1 MTPSRYSRK
10 VWPAPPSTFTVS
22 RKQPLRRRD
31 SSMIEGP
38 SVWEYLDR
46 QWPRIEPL
54 LWQQIELILLSMFL
68 ATAIGVTIGV
78 VVSDRPRLAAGV
90 QAVASG
96 ILTVPSL
103 ALLTLFIPLFGLGWT
118 STVVALVLYAQLP
131 IIRNTVTGM
140 CGVQADLLESAR
152 GIGMSTTRRLARVQL
167 PLAWPVI
174 LAGLRVATMMMFG
187 ISAIAAYVNGPGLG
201 NLVFTG
207 LSRLGS
213 VNAENQALVGGFG
226 IAMLALL
233 FDGGYLLLRRFTV
246 PTGMRGT
253 HA

>member
-1 MTPSRYSRK
+1 
-10 VWPAPPSTFTVS
+10 
-22 RKQPLRRRD
+22 
-31 SSMIEGP
+31 MIEGP

-54 LWQQIELILLSMFL
+54 IWQQIELILISIGL
-68 ATAIGVTIGV
+68 ATVLGVAIGVLI
-78 VVSDRPRLAAGV
+78 SDRPRLADAV
-90 QAVASG
+90 QATASG
-96 ILTVPSL
+96 VLTIPSL
-103 ALLTLFIPLFGLGWT
+103 ALLTLFIPIFGLGWT
-118 STVVALVLYAQLP
+118 STVIALVLYAQLP

-140 CGVQADLLESAR
+140 RAVDPAILESAR
-152 GIGMSTTRRLARVQL
+152 GIGMSTPRLIGRIQL

-226 IAMLALL
+226 IALLALL
-233 FDGGYLLLRRFTV
+233 FDGCYVLLRRLTV
-246 PTGMRGT
+246 PGGIRV
-253 HA
+253 

>member
-1 MTPSRYSRK
+1 
-10 VWPAPPSTFTVS
+10 
-22 RKQPLRRRD
+22 
-31 SSMIEGP
+31 MIEGP

-46 QWPRIEPL
+46 QWPRIQPL
-54 LWQQIELILLSMFL
+54 VREQVELILISVLL
-68 ATAIGVTIGV
+68 AALIGVTLGV
-78 VVSDRPRLAAGV
+78 LISDRPRLADGV

-96 ILTVPSL
+96 VLTIPSL

-140 CGVQADLLESAR
+140 RGVEPDILESAR
-152 GIGMSTTRRLARVQL
+152 GIGMSTSRRLLRVQL

-213 VNAENQALVGGFG
+213 VNAQNQALVGGFG
-226 IAMLALL
+226 IALLALL

-246 PTGMRGT
+246 PRGMRGIRV
-253 HA
+253 

>member
-1 MTPSRYSRK
+1 
-10 VWPAPPSTFTVS
+10 
-22 RKQPLRRRD
+22 
-31 SSMIEGP
+31 MIEGP

-46 QWPRIEPL
+46 QWPRIQPL
-54 LWQQIELILLSMFL
+54 VREQVELILISILL
-68 ATAIGVTIGV
+68 AALIGVTLGV
-78 VVSDRPRLAAGV
+78 LISDRPRLADGV

-96 ILTVPSL
+96 VLTIPSL

-140 CGVQADLLESAR
+140 RGVEPDILESAR
-152 GIGMSTTRRLARVQL
+152 GIGMSTSRRLLRVQL

-213 VNAENQALVGGFG
+213 VNAQNQALVGGFG
-226 IAMLALL
+226 IALLALL

-246 PTGMRGT
+246 PRGMRGIRV
-253 HA
+253 

>member
-1 MTPSRYSRK
+1 
-10 VWPAPPSTFTVS
+10 
-22 RKQPLRRRD
+22 
-31 SSMIEGP
+31 MIESP
-38 SVWEYLDR
+38 SFWEYLGK
-46 QWPRIEPL
+46 QWPRIQPL
-54 LWQQIELILLSMFL
+54 LWEQIELIVLCMLL

-78 VVSDRPRLAAGV
+78 LISDRPRIADAV

-96 ILTVPSL
+96 VLTIPSL

-140 CGVQADLLESAR
+140 RGVEADLLEAAR
-152 GIGMSTTRRLARVQL
+152 GIGMSATRRLTRVQL

-213 VNAENQALVGGFG
+213 VNADNQALAGGLG
-226 IAMLALL
+226 IALLALL
-233 FDGGYLLLRRFTV
+233 FDGGYVLLRRFTV
-246 PTGMRGT
+246 PRGLREIRV
-253 HA
+253 